1 MPQYP
6 IYVPMLSQAAQDC
19 IGRIHPDGQEA
30 FDILE
35 REGFETNS
43 YIDLFDGGPTLYAR
57 TSSIRSIAQSQAGT
71 VQTGS
76 PIDARGSY
84 LVSND
89 SLKDYRAIV
98 AELDYS
104 AGQPIALSAE
114 MCAAL
119 NVTDASAIRL
129 IAL

>member
-1 MPQYP
+1 
-6 IYVPMLSQAAQDC
+6 
-19 IGRIHPDGQEA
+19 
-30 FDILE
+30 
-35 REGFETNS
+35 
-43 YIDLFDGGPTLYAR
+43 
-57 TSSIRSIAQSQAGT
+57 

-76 PIDARGSY
+76 NVDARGSY

-98 AELDYS
+98 AELDVQ
-104 AGQPIALSAE
+104 AGQPVQLSAP

-119 NVTDASAIRL
+119 NVTEGSPIRL

>member
-1 MPQYP
+1 
-6 IYVPMLSQAAQDC
+6 
-19 IGRIHPDGQEA
+19 
-30 FDILE
+30 
-35 REGFETNS
+35 
-43 YIDLFDGGPTLYAR
+43 
-57 TSSIRSIAQSQAGT
+57 

-98 AELDYS
+98 AELDYC